1 MNVIFLLEH
10 CRAGK
15 KDSCRGE
22 MESSWDE
29 DKEKCLDDIMSRF
42 ERIPAISQ
50 VIVVTSMFSFVD
62 ALRWK
67 YTSPYASRWRYNSG
81 HKKSIHIIENKGNY
95 LTHRTSELDDLYL
108 ALKTAPSES
117 GDFLVVFSDGLRH
130 LPMNHFLLFCLG
142 HKDKALVGL
151 LSPGAGTGLLDHHAV
166 VMDKDGKV
174 VRAGSHL
181 EHTGPVWR
189 AVGLDYFPSRFLLRV
204 FHYLKIERTR
214 DDRLIDFLNWLS
226 SKETVYG
233 IELDVSLSPIS
244 GEKLHI

>member
-1 MNVIFLLEH
+1 MIILLEH
-10 CRAGK
+10 CRAGT
-15 KDSCRGE
+15 KDPCRGE

-29 DKEKCLDDIMSRF
+29 DKEKYLDDIMSRL

-67 YTSPYASRWRYNSG
+67 YTSSYASRWRYNSG
-81 HKKSIHIIENKGNY
+81 HKKSIHIIENKGYY
-95 LTHRTSELDDLYL
+95 LTHRTSELDDLYV
-108 ALKTAPSES
+108 ALKKGPSKS

-130 LPMNHFLLFCLG
+130 LPVNHFLLFCLG

-151 LSPGAGTGLLDHHAV
+151 SPPGAGTGSLDHCAV

-174 VRAGSHL
+174 VHAGSHL
-181 EHTGPVWR
+181 KHTGPVWG
-189 AVGLDYFPSRFLLRV
+189 AAGLYYFPSRFLLRV
-204 FHYLKIERTR
+204 FHYFKIERAR
-214 DDRLIDFLNWLS
+214 EDRLIDFLDWLS

-233 IELDVSLSPIS
+233 IELDVGLSAIS